1 MPVRKAFGRR
11 KTMID
16 KITIFVPHIL
26 MALMIWKLVHRADL
40 DDDPALPNRRQPLMG
55 RRPPAA
61 SSPHDDS
68 QGAAGD
74 A

>member
-1 MPVRKAFGRR
+1 
-11 KTMID
+11 MID

-55 RRPPAA
+55 RRP
-61 SSPHDDS
+61 SPRLDS
-68 QGAAGD
+68 DGAQANANNPDRTGRD

>member
-1 MPVRKAFGRR
+1 
-11 KTMID
+11 MID
-16 KITIFVPHIL
+16 KITIFLPHVL

-55 RRPPAA
+55 RRPRPPSA
-61 SSPHDDS
+61 DE
-68 QGAAGD
+68 QGERRD